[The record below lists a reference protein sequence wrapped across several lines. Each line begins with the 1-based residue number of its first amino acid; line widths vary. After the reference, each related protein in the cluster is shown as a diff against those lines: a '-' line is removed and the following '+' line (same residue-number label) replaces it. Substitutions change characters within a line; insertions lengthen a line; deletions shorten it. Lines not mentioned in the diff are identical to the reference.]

1 MSTESPSSPMPKLT
15 FTTGG
20 VLVVVGLIGYI
31 GTGFASVTAMIPAF
45 IGVLLLISGWIA
57 VKKLMLGIHIAL
69 VVALIGALGMF
80 MPLQDLGALFAG
92 DADNPPAVIAALV
105 SLIVLLV
112 YLVLGVRS
120 FVAARRWKNS

>member
-1 MSTESPSSPMPKLT
+1 MSTEYPSSPMPKLT
-15 FTTGG
+15 FTAGG
-20 VLVVVGLIGYI
+20 LLVVVGLVGYI
-31 GTGFASVTAMIPAF
+31 ATGFASATAVIPSI

-69 VVALIGALGMF
+69 VIALIGALGMF

-92 DADNPPAVIAALV
+92 DAERPAAVIAALV
-105 SLIVLLV
+105 SLVVLVV

-120 FVAARRWKNS
+120 FIAARRWKNS